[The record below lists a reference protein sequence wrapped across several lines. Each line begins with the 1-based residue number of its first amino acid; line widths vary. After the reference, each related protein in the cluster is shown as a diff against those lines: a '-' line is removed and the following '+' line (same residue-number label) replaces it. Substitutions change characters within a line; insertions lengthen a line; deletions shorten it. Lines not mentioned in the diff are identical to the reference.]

1 MLRIL
6 PHKVARVLGILLI
19 FSFIFSCSS
28 LRTAIFDQYSYQRT
42 VDIRVE
48 TEALLNNAVEPYTTY
63 QDQAEALLLD
73 ARKVMEYE
81 KHKPDNETTYRM
93 WKLVLDP
100 DSNLLAGL
108 IKRWEAQTTLSPTFT
123 NEAVSQV
130 NKAMDLILKFEM
142 KKDRQTK
149 DSIVQLL
156 SRS

>member
-1 MLRIL
+1 MLQLL
-6 PHKVARVLGILLI
+6 PPKVLQALGMFLILLCLV
-19 FSFIFSCSS
+19 SCSS
-28 LRTAIFDQYSYQRT
+28 LRTAIFDQYSYQKT

-63 QDQAEALLLD
+63 QEKAEALLLD

-93 WKLVLDP
+93 WKLILDS
-100 DSNLLAGL
+100 DANLLAGL
-108 IKRWEAQTTLSPTFT
+108 IRRWEEQTTLSPTFT
-123 NEAVSQV
+123 TEAVLQV
-130 NKAMDLILKFEM
+130 NKALDLILKFEM